1 MTNTA
6 RAVVDI
12 NCDMGESYGLWRLG
26 DDDELIRLVTSA
38 NIACGYHAGDPAT
51 IRRAVESAVEHG
63 VSIGAHPSYPDLQGF
78 GRRSMRLT
86 ATEVRDAVLY
96 QAAAIQ
102 GVAHAC
108 GGSLRHVKLHGALYN
123 DAARDA
129 ETAAGAV
136 EAVSSLDPSLLLY
149 APPGSETARL
159 GREAGLRVIAEGFAD
174 RRYNRDGSLQSRRV
188 PGSLITDPAA
198 AAAQALLLAASSRVV
213 AHDGEEIPLRAD
225 TICVHGDNPSALEI
239 VRAVRQTLESAGVV
253 VRRLE

>member
-1 MTNTA
+1 M
-6 RAVVDI
+6 
-12 NCDMGESYGLWRLG
+12 WRLG
-26 DDDELIRLVTSA
+26 DDDELIRHDQRQHRVRLPRRR
-38 NIACGYHAGDPAT
+38 PAT

-63 VSIGAHPSYPDLQGF
+63 VSMEHPVDLQGF

-149 APPGSETARL
+149 APPGSETTRL
-159 GREAGLRVIAEGFAD
+159 GRKAGLRVIAEGFAD
-174 RRYNRDGSLQSRRV
+174 RRAGQIAPEPPR

-198 AAAQALLLAASSRVV
+198 AAAQALLLAASGRVV